1 MDGPEHYHRAEQ
13 LAAEAYRHLGQ
24 ENEQAAATWAAVAQV
39 HATLALAAA
48 TALKR
53 EHDSLAWMGVAKHRE
68 DRQSVVTD
76 NVVTDRTK
84 PAPGGMGRQ
93 APARRVP
100 PPSRRIRPSE
110 GMSRNVSSEPPPPPG
125 S

>member
-1 MDGPEHYHRAEQ
+1 MDGPEHYRRAEQ

-24 ENEQAAATWAAVAQV
+24 ENEQAAATWAVVAQV

-48 TALKR
+48 TALKQ

-68 DRQSVVTD
+68 DRRPVVTD
-76 NVVTDRTK
+76 SVVADRTK
-84 PAPGGMGRQ
+84 PAPGGMGRP

-100 PPSRRIRPSE
+100 PPPRRIRSSE
-110 GMSRNVSSEPPPPPG
+110 GTSRDASSEPPPPG

>member
-53 EHDSLAWMGVAKHRE
+53 EHDSPAWMGVTEHRE
-68 DRQSVVTD
+68 DRRPVATDSVT
-76 NVVTDRTK
+76 TDRTK
-84 PAPGGMGRQ
+84 PYPGGMGRP
-93 APARRVP
+93 APARPDAP
-100 PPSRRIRPSE
+100 PPRRIRPSE
-110 GMSRNVSSEPPPPPG
+110 DAPRDGSSEPPRPG